1 MSRLIRHTARSHK
14 KILLLNSGA
23 ALLRSASEALLFA
36 VIYQAVSLI
45 SGSPLPTMAQQFNL
59 PRGSVYFILLLAVC
73 ASQLISSGSLALN
86 SMLSGRFAARCQ
98 AEILPRIHHHF
109 LSLSYGC
116 ASQFKIGDLARQASN
131 APHVINTEIEQVS
144 FIVSEGLLALV
155 YLIVLVQISPWL
167 LLMAGALAFGTG
179 YTQAWLRPRI
189 GAASNEVEQHQRR
202 ISSAIIADLQVLRL
216 IHSIAGSAEAYRSF
230 HLQLQGLE
238 VRVRRLINLQSLME
252 PIAELLPTLIAVVL
266 ALLSWQLTAG
276 RSDLLIPGLA
286 TFVLALQRLN
296 TRLVKIGHSANRL
309 AVNLPKIEVLNNLLS
324 SEGKTFRR
332 RGGNLCQE
340 IQKSICFEGVTLSY
354 PGSSRRILNDVFF
367 QLPKNGTVA
376 LVGASG
382 AGKSAIV
389 DLLVGLIEPSA
400 GQILVDGKDLQS
412 LDLDSWQG
420 RLGVVSQE
428 VLVVNDTIAANIAF
442 GIGDRVS
449 LDAIRGAAADACA
462 DGFIAALP
470 DGYDTVIGEKG
481 HRLSGGQRQCLS
493 LARAMLRQP
502 EILILDE
509 ATSALD
515 NQSEAGVHQ
524 AINAFRSGRTVLTVA
539 HRLSSIRDADEI
551 LVIDQGRIVERG
563 THDRL
568 VTQVGTYA
576 HLWRLSQDRTDVFK

>member
-332 RGGNLCQE
+332 RGGNLCQD

-449 LDAIRGAAADACA
+449 LDAIHGAAADACA

-568 VTQVGTYA
+568 VTQGGTYA

>member
-73 ASQLISSGSLALN
+73 ASQLISGGSLALN

>member
-1 MSRLIRHTARSHK
+1 
-14 KILLLNSGA
+14 
-23 ALLRSASEALLFA
+23 
-36 VIYQAVSLI
+36 
-45 SGSPLPTMAQQFNL
+45 
-59 PRGSVYFILLLAVC
+59 
-73 ASQLISSGSLALN
+73 
-86 SMLSGRFAARCQ
+86 MLSGRFAARCQ
-98 AEILPRIHHHF
+98 AEILPRLHHHF

-155 YLIVLVQISPWL
+155 YLMVLVQISPWL

-179 YTQAWLRPRI
+179 YTQACLRPRI

-332 RGGNLCQE
+332 RGGNLCQV

-449 LDAIRGAAADACA
+449 LDAIHGAAADACA